1 VISEFSN
8 WIKMSYRPVQSNVQT
23 GGNAG
28 FLLPPLAVIIVGLIV
43 FGLLGQIKVSAVPPE
58 NSPAALQPEE
68 PNQQQRPIAPLFTP
82 EVQYWARKIG
92 KWSQQWGVDA
102 NLVATVMQIESCGDP
117 QARSNAGA
125 MGLFQVMP
133 FHFASEE
140 DPYQPNT
147 NAARGLAYLK
157 SAFEARGG
165 DIRLA
170 LAGYNAGIAGAK
182 RAESAW
188 PAETVRYVYWGV
200 GIYEDARAGKWSSPT
215 LEEWLAAGGAS
226 LCGQAASRLND
237 NP

>member
-1 VISEFSN
+1 
-8 WIKMSYRPVQSNVQT
+8 MSYRPVQSNVQT

-28 FLLPPLAVIIVGLIV
+28 FLLPPLAVVIVGLIV
-43 FGLLGQIKVSAVPPE
+43 FGLLSQIEVVAVPAD
-58 NSPAALQPEE
+58 SPSSASQQEK
-68 PNQQQRPIAPLFTP
+68 PNQPKPSIAPLFTP
-82 EVQYWARKIG
+82 EVQYWARKINA
-92 KWSQQWGVDA
+92 WSEQWGLDA

-140 DPYQPNT
+140 DPYQPST

-157 SAFEARGG
+157 SALEARGG

-188 PAETVRYVYWGV
+188 PAETVRYVRWGM
-200 GIYEDARAGKWSSPT
+200 GIYEDARAGKRSSPT

-226 LCGQAASRLND
+226 LCGQAASRLNA